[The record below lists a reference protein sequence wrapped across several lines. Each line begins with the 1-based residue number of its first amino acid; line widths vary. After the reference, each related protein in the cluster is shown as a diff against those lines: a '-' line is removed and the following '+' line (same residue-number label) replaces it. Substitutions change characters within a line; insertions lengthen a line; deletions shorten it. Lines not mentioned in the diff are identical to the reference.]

1 MAVCLYLFRSRPTLP
16 RPELHRWQG
25 MEWIPARSH
34 QTHCIIGSG
43 SFLPAAPPYMFS
55 ERPGGRQSLHPPH
68 PPQPNA
74 HVLGPPCQASAPG
87 LITGPAGMAP
97 ISWICYNHL
106 RSSHSHWEQSE
117 CPSALQARPLN
128 LTRVHLVL
136 LDTFPL
142 SDLLITGLLS
152 NKLEYLTH

>member
-1 MAVCLYLFRSRPTLP
+1 MDPGQKPSNP
-16 RPELHRWQG
+16 LHN
-25 MEWIPARSH
+25 WIRIFP
-34 QTHCIIGSG
+34 
-43 SFLPAAPPYMFS
+43 PAAPPNMFS

-68 PPQPNA
+68 PPQPNT

-106 RSSHSHWEQSE
+106 KSSHSRWEQSE
-117 CPSALQARPLN
+117 CLLDLQARPMN
-128 LTRVHLVL
+128 PTRPGLL

-142 SDLLITGLLS
+142 SDPLITGF
-152 NKLEYLTH
+152 NIIVKQVKIHHTH

>member
-1 MAVCLYLFRSRPTLP
+1 MDPSQNPSNPLHNWIRIFPPT
-16 RPELHRWQG
+16 
-25 MEWIPARSH
+25 
-34 QTHCIIGSG
+34 
-43 SFLPAAPPYMFS
+43 APPYMFS

-74 HVLGPPCQASAPG
+74 HVLGPLRQASVPG

-106 RSSHSHWEQSE
+106 RSSHSCREQGK
-117 CPSALQARPLN
+117 CPSALQAMPMNPSRAHP
-128 LTRVHLVL
+128 VL

-142 SDLLITGLLS
+142 SDPLITGFHITVKQVRIPHTQVPAGSEGVLPP
-152 NKLEYLTH
+152 Y